1 MNYPVYLYI
10 AVMAIV
16 TYLIR
21 VLPLTLIKQEIKNPF
36 IRSFLYYVP
45 YVTLSVMTFP
55 AIVYATA
62 SPVSGAAAL
71 IAALILAYK
80 GKMSFPGFYCSLC
93 SCVYIRIFRL
103 ISKRPQQRSGHI
115 NPIFRPRVFVYV
127 LHTCSCSD
135 QPNKNSL
142 NTKLLTS
149 MPHSVRARL
158 LPSFFNRPLEISLAI
173 TSP

>member
-55 AIVYATA
+55 AILSATQNLWSA
-62 SPVSGAAAL
+62 LAGFAIAILVAWKGGSLIKVSAAACVAVFL
-71 IAALILAYK
+71 VELIL
-80 GKMSFPGFYCSLC
+80 
-93 SCVYIRIFRL
+93 
-103 ISKRPQQRSGHI
+103 
-115 NPIFRPRVFVYV
+115 
-127 LHTCSCSD
+127 
-135 QPNKNSL
+135 
-142 NTKLLTS
+142 
-149 MPHSVRARL
+149 
-158 LPSFFNRPLEISLAI
+158 
-173 TSP
+173 